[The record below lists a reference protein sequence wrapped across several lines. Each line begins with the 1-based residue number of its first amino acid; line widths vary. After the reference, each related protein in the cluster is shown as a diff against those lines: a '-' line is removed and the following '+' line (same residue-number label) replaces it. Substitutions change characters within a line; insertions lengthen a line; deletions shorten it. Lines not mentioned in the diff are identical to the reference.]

1 MPGRAHLGQRIQVV
15 YTLWQLRSQCHISNT
30 RNHRSGKSGT
40 TFDLDLP
47 YLAKFLLLAGYI
59 ASRNKPS
66 VDRRLFAN
74 GGGRLRGRAQYDRQA
89 AEAAA
94 VASQGPGTF
103 TRERLLAVFWALLQ
117 LEGGEEDDELQDDS
131 LRMAADVLQQV
142 TSLVRLRLFAYVGG
156 NVLEG
161 GTYRCEVSDEMARW
175 VASNVDV
182 ALDQYVMYA

>member
-1 MPGRAHLGQRIQVV
+1 M
-15 YTLWQLRSQCHISNT
+15 
-30 RNHRSGKSGT
+30 HRLGKSTT

-66 VDRRLFAN
+66 VDRRLFAT

-94 VASQGPGTF
+94 VATQGPGTF

-117 LEGGEEDDELQDDS
+117 LEGGQEDDELLDDT

-142 TSLVRLRLFAYVGG
+142 TSLVRLRLFVHVGG

-161 GTYRCEVSDEMARW
+161 ATYRCEVSDEMARW
-175 VASNVDV
+175 VASNVDMT
-182 ALDQYVMYA
+182 LDNYVMYA